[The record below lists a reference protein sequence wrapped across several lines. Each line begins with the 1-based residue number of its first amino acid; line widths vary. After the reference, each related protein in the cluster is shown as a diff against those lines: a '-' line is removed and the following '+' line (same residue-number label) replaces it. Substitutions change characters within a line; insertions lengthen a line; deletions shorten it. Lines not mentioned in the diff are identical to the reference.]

1 MKMSVLVARESVVKA
16 GRCCE
21 MKKEKSSQVL
31 RIGNGAVSWC
41 LSVVRRCPVSL
52 FSQILVD

>member
-1 MKMSVLVARESVVKA
+1 MKTSVLVARESVVKA

-31 RIGNGAVSWC
+31 RIGNGAVDWC
-41 LSVVRRCPVSL
+41 LSVLNIP
-52 FSQILVD
+52 FY